1 VRDAKLV
8 DIWERAEAL
17 RFTRDRSTRELWGFC
32 GTCYY
37 ADACKG
43 GCSWTAHVLFGKRG
57 NNPYCHHRALEL
69 LGAGLRERVVQ
80 VEKPEG
86 LPFDYGR
93 FECVVEEWPAAE
105 LARARQLA
113 ETGEGFL
120 DP

>member
-1 VRDAKLV
+1 
-8 DIWERAEAL
+8 
-17 RFTRDRSTRELWGFC
+17 
-32 GTCYY
+32 
-37 ADACKG
+37 
-43 GCSWTAHVLFGKRG
+43 VLFGKRG